1 MMKGNGWNDEIIKEI
16 ATTNDY
22 LYHTLNL
29 HIFSN
34 LSNNLQLKV
43 NLVIGYLLYFH
54 RKHFF

>member
-1 MMKGNGWNDEIIKEI
+1 MIKGNGWNDEIIKEI